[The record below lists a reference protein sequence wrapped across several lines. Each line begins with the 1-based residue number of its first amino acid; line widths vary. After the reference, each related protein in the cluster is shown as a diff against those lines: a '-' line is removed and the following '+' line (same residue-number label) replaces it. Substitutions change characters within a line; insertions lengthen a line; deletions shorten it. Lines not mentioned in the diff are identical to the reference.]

1 MTFDIHEHARSA
13 QAERGE
19 ALTALAQA
27 RAFYETSAGPK
38 FGQAKAAQEALAA
51 KIKTAESEADAASDA
66 FHKAFSEAGF
76 ENDVATRAALNRKN
90 DAQAMAEVMRVAQAK
105 GSKELQVLAAEAS
118 RQARAYAVAYEQA
131 YIAHAQAEGY
141 KALQEAGELV
151 ARAMALAAHSPCS
164 TSAHE
169 DSLGRPASSEA
180 MRRQIV
186 GARWAFILDGLTA
199 MAEELP
205 EYRVRP
211 QVDDLGVLDL
221 GALTAQDVLTPAQ
234 VHLMRTPPSKQWGH

>member
-13 QAERGE
+13 QAELDE

-27 RAFYETSAGPK
+27 RALYETSAGPK
-38 FGQAKAAQEALAA
+38 FGQAKAAQAALAA

-76 ENDVATRAALNRKN
+76 ENDVATRSALNRKN

-105 GSKELQVLAAEAS
+105 GAKELQVLATEAS
-118 RQARAYAVAYEQA
+118 RQARAYAVAYERA

-141 KALQEAGELV
+141 KVLQEAGELV
-151 ARAMALAAHSPCS
+151 ARAMALAAHAPCS

-199 MAEELP
+199 MAEGLP
-205 EYRVRP
+205 EYRARP
-211 QVDDLGVLDL
+211 QVEALGLLDL

-234 VHLMRTPPSKQWGH
+234 VHVMRTGERAMG